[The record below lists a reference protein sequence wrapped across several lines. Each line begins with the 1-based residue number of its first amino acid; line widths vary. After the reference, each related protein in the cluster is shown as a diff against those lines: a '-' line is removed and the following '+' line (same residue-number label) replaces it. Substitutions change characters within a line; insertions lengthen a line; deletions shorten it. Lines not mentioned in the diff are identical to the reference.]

1 MTLKAKNI
9 VENRFWIIENEK
21 GERIGNI
28 AQTTSGVRCTV
39 DDAVE
44 VFPNMS
50 EMAEKKNISIIRKTT
65 ELKNK
70 TKETEVYGYPT
81 NYSTFNQIWNVK
93 LKLPLYTK
101 NSKSS
106 SFFAAG
112 YYIVK
117 FDKNWM
123 AVDCPKLITLQRYA
137 YYGPFKTKI
146 EQSEKLRTITNETA
160 KYTLDS

>member
-50 EMAEKKNISIIRKTT
+50 EMAEKKNISIVRRTREFKNRTT
-65 ELKNK
+65 NGD
-70 TKETEVYGYPT
+70 VYGFPT
-81 NYSTFNQIWNVK
+81 SHVPHNTLWNVK

-101 NSKSS
+101 NDKSS
-106 SFFAAG
+106 SYFCAG
-112 YYIVK
+112 YYVVK
-117 FDKNWM
+117 YDKTWV
-123 AVDCPKLITLQRYA
+123 AEFCPKLITLQRYE
-137 YYGPFKTKI
+137 YFGPFKSKI
-146 EQSEKLRTITNETA
+146 EQGERLRNINNETA
-160 KYTLDS
+160 